1 MTKIEV
7 LQRWCEEVWRKGNL
21 EAIDDLFTPDAIT
34 SGVVPQMQI
43 GPKDFRELVSVL
55 RNHVGEIEV
64 NILKTV
70 EQDDWLAAMMRFRT
84 SRADN
89 GAPIEVAGQVMLRF
103 SGDKMVEAYNHFDYL
118 AFFEQLGLVPPDSLT
133 IFLTGHKLDWA

>member
-7 LQRWCEEVWRKGNL
+7 LQRWCDEVWRDGNL
-21 EAIDDLFTPDAIT
+21 DAIGELFDPSAVT

-43 GPKDFRELVSVL
+43 GPDDFRELVSVL
-55 RNHVGEIEV
+55 RHHVGPIEAE
-64 NILKTV
+64 ILKTV
-70 EQDDWLAAMMRFRT
+70 EEGDWLAAMMNFRT

-103 SGDKMVEAYNHFDYL
+103 NGDRMAEAYNHFDYL